1 MSHVRCPL
9 CGKDSFISNFNP
21 DELDL
26 DIYVRSFVG
35 LGYRRGFAPTQ
46 DESVL
51 GDDEF
56 TPKIRNR
63 CIDLLNL
70 FVERGIISRRELA
83 LSLRMGVPVKGSDE
97 TVPYEDFIRMRSQII
112 EAKDKRISMLESQV
126 RAARGGVSM
135 LPFEDLKTRYDKL
148 VYNHI
153 VKRKIEK
160 ILKYLDENLDSKII
174 LGEDDWKLELYE
186 SIPEVFIYLCK
197 KLYELN
203 KMEREMLQNRIT
215 TDCAE
220 FMMIFKMFKNK
231 PTITSMTEV
240 LNNEPDRFYY
250 RVHELPIPDRLKSE
264 EDFSQGSNWETFS
277 T

>member
-35 LGYRRGFAPTQ
+35 LGYRGGFAPTP

-56 TPKIRNR
+56 TPKIKNR

-83 LSLRMGVPVKGSDE
+83 LLLRMGVPVQGSDE

-112 EAKDKRISMLESQV
+112 EAKDNQISMLESQV
-126 RAARGGVSM
+126 RARARSY
-135 LPFEDLKTRYDKL
+135 EDLKTRYDKL
-148 VYNHI
+148 VNNHN

-160 ILKYLDENLDSKII
+160 ILKYLHENLDSKII
-174 LGEDDWKLELYE
+174 LGDDDWKLELSEY
-186 SIPEVFIYLCK
+186 IPEVFIYLCK
-197 KLYELN
+197 KLYELTGR
-203 KMEREMLQNRIT
+203 EREMLQNRIT
-215 TDCAE
+215 TDCVE
-220 FMMIFKMFKNK
+220 FIMIFQMFKNQ
-231 PTITSMTEV
+231 PTITSMTDAV
-240 LNNEPDRFYY
+240 NTEPDRFYY
-250 RVHELPIPDRLKSE
+250 RVHNLPIPDHLKTE
-264 EDFSQGSNWETFS
+264 EDFSQGINWETFS
-277 T
+277 K

>member
-1 MSHVRCPL
+1 MSHIRCPL
-9 CGKDSFISNFNP
+9 CGKDSSISHFNP

-26 DIYVRSFVG
+26 DIYVRSHVG
-35 LGYRRGFAPTQ
+35 LGYRGGFAPTQ

-56 TPKIRNR
+56 TPKIKNR

-70 FVERGIISRRELA
+70 FVEQGIIDRRELT
-83 LSLRMGVPVKGSDE
+83 LLLRMGVPVQGSDQI
-97 TVPYEDFIRMRSQII
+97 VSYEDFMRMLSQKI
-112 EAKDKRISMLESQV
+112 EAKDKRISILESQV
-126 RAARGGVSM
+126 RVARGGVSM
-135 LPFEDLKTRYDKL
+135 PAYEDLKTRYDKL
-148 VYNHI
+148 VYNNN

-160 ILKYLDENLDSKII
+160 ILKYLRENLDSQII
-174 LGEDDWKLELYE
+174 LGDDDWKLEIYE

-203 KMEREMLQNRIT
+203 KGEREMLQNRIT
-215 TDCAE
+215 TDCVE
-220 FMMIFKMFKNK
+220 FMIIFQMFKDK

-250 RVHELPIPDRLKSE
+250 RVHNLPIPDHLKTE
-264 EDFSQGSNWETFS
+264 EDFSQGINWETFS

>member
-21 DELDL
+21 NELDL

-35 LGYRRGFAPTQ
+35 LGYRGGFAPTQ

-56 TPKIRNR
+56 TPKIKNR

-70 FVERGIISRRELA
+70 FVEQGIISRRELA
-83 LSLRMGVPVKGSDE
+83 LYLRMGVPVHGSDE
-97 TVPYEDFIRMRSQII
+97 IVPYEDFTRMRSQTI

-135 LPFEDLKTRYDKL
+135 LAYEDLKTRYDKL
-148 VYNHI
+148 VYKHN

-160 ILKYLDENLDSKII
+160 ILTYLHENLDSQII

-186 SIPEVFIYLCK
+186 SIPEVFIYLYK

-203 KMEREMLQNRIT
+203 RREREMLKNRIT
-215 TDCAE
+215 TDCDE
-220 FMMIFKMFKNK
+220 FMIIFQMFKNK
-231 PTITSMTEV
+231 QTITSMTEV
-240 LNNEPDRFYY
+240 LNKKPDRFYY
-250 RVHELPIPDRLKSE
+250 MVHNLPIPDHLKTE
-264 EDFSQGSNWETFS
+264 EDFS
-277 T
+277 

>member
-35 LGYRRGFAPTQ
+35 LGYRGGFAPTP

-83 LSLRMGVPVKGSDE
+83 LLLRMGVPVKGSDE
-97 TVPYEDFIRMRSQII
+97 TVPYEDFIRMRSQIL

-160 ILKYLDENLDSKII
+160 ILKYLHENLDSKII
-174 LGEDDWKLELYE
+174 LGEDDWKLELSE

-203 KMEREMLQNRIT
+203 KMERNMLQKRIT
-215 TDCAE
+215 TDCVE
-220 FMMIFKMFKNK
+220 FMIIFQMFKNK

-250 RVHELPIPDRLKSE
+250 RVHKLPIPDHLKSE
-264 EDFSQGSNWETFS
+264 EDFSQGINWETFS

>member
-35 LGYRRGFAPTQ
+35 LGYRGGFAPTQ

-56 TPKIRNR
+56 TPKIKNR

-70 FVERGIISRRELA
+70 FVEQGIISRRELA
-83 LSLRMGVPVKGSDE
+83 LLLRMGVPVQGSDE
-97 TVPYEDFIRMRSQII
+97 TVPYEDFVRMRSQIL

-126 RAARGGVSM
+126 RAARGGESM
-135 LPFEDLKTRYDKL
+135 LAYEDLKTRYDKL
-148 VYNHI
+148 VYNHN

-186 SIPEVFIYLCK
+186 SIPEVFFYLCK

-203 KMEREMLQNRIT
+203 GREREMLQNRIT
-215 TDCAE
+215 TDCVD
-220 FMMIFKMFKNK
+220 FMIIFELFKNK

-240 LNNEPDRFYY
+240 LNNKPDRFYY
-250 RVHELPIPDRLKSE
+250 LVHNLPIPDHLKTE
-264 EDFSQGSNWETFS
+264 EDFSQGNNWETFS

>member
-35 LGYRRGFAPTQ
+35 LGYRGGFAPTQ

-56 TPKIRNR
+56 TPKIKNR

-70 FVERGIISRRELA
+70 FVEQGIISRRELA
-83 LSLRMGVPVKGSDE
+83 LLLRMGVPVQGSDE

-126 RAARGGVSM
+126 RAARGRVSM
-135 LPFEDLKTRYDKL
+135 RSYEDLKTRYDKR
-148 VYNHI
+148 VYNHN

-160 ILKYLDENLDSKII
+160 ILKYLHENLDSKII
-174 LGEDDWKLELYE
+174 LGEDDWKLELSE
-186 SIPEVFIYLCK
+186 SIPEVFIYFCK

-203 KMEREMLQNRIT
+203 GRERNMLQNRII
-215 TDCAE
+215 TDCDE
-220 FMMIFKMFKNK
+220 FMIIFKLFENQ
-231 PTITSMTEV
+231 PTITSISEM
-240 LNNEPDRFYY
+240 LSNEPDRFYY
-250 RVHELPIPDRLKSE
+250 RVHNLPIPDHLKTE
-264 EDFSQGSNWETFS
+264 EDFSQGINWETFS
-277 T
+277 K

>member
-35 LGYRRGFAPTQ
+35 LGYKRGFAPTP

-56 TPKIRNR
+56 TPKIKNR
-63 CIDLLNL
+63 CIALLNL

-83 LSLRMGVPVKGSDE
+83 LLLRMGVPVQGSDE

-126 RAARGGVSM
+126 RARAG
-135 LPFEDLKTRYDKL
+135 
-148 VYNHI
+148 I
-153 VKRKIEK
+153 
-160 ILKYLDENLDSKII
+160 
-174 LGEDDWKLELYE
+174 
-186 SIPEVFIYLCK
+186 
-197 KLYELN
+197 
-203 KMEREMLQNRIT
+203 
-215 TDCAE
+215 
-220 FMMIFKMFKNK
+220 
-231 PTITSMTEV
+231 
-240 LNNEPDRFYY
+240 
-250 RVHELPIPDRLKSE
+250 
-264 EDFSQGSNWETFS
+264 
-277 T
+277 